1 MVEIN
6 NLEMT
11 QGSLDS
17 TKLVSHLVFSIVES
31 PAVTTL
37 NTIMSL
43 DCMSSIRMSEF
54 AFFRFLSND
63 LLTEEEKAPENK
75 QEIVNIVEEVE
86 KAEGIDCDKVVSK
99 MSEDEL
105 KELLEKVRN
114 KRRKKKMKHVEEGEA
129 EEKLVTIA
137 SDT

>member
-1 MVEIN
+1 
-6 NLEMT
+6 
-11 QGSLDS
+11 
-17 TKLVSHLVFSIVES
+17 
-31 PAVTTL
+31 
-37 NTIMSL
+37 
-43 DCMSSIRMSEF
+43 MSEF

-63 LLTEEEKAPENK
+63 LLTEEEKASENT

-114 KRRKKKMKHVEEGEA
+114 NRRKKKLQYLEEDEA
-129 EEKLVTIA
+129 EEKLVTVA

>member
-1 MVEIN
+1 M
-6 NLEMT
+6 
-11 QGSLDS
+11 
-17 TKLVSHLVFSIVES
+17 S
-31 PAVTTL
+31 PT
-37 NTIMSL
+37 
-43 DCMSSIRMSEF
+43 RMSEF

-63 LLTEEEKAPENK
+63 LLTEEEKAPETK

-86 KAEGIDCDKVVSK
+86 KAEGIDCGRIVSK

-114 KRRKKKMKHVEEGEA
+114 KRRKKKMQHVEEGEA
-129 EEKLVTIA
+129 EEKLVTVA

>member
-1 MVEIN
+1 
-6 NLEMT
+6 
-11 QGSLDS
+11 
-17 TKLVSHLVFSIVES
+17 
-31 PAVTTL
+31 
-37 NTIMSL
+37 
-43 DCMSSIRMSEF
+43 MSSIRMSEF

-63 LLTEEEKAPENK
+63 ILTEEEKAPENK

-129 EEKLVTIA
+129 EEKLVTVA

>member
-1 MVEIN
+1 
-6 NLEMT
+6 
-11 QGSLDS
+11 
-17 TKLVSHLVFSIVES
+17 
-31 PAVTTL
+31 
-37 NTIMSL
+37 
-43 DCMSSIRMSEF
+43 MSEF

-63 LLTEEEKAPENK
+63 LLTEEEKASENK

-114 KRRKKKMKHVEEGEA
+114 NRRKKKLQYLEEDEA
-129 EEKLVTIA
+129 EEKLVTVA

>member
-1 MVEIN
+1 M
-6 NLEMT
+6 
-11 QGSLDS
+11 
-17 TKLVSHLVFSIVES
+17 S
-31 PAVTTL
+31 PT
-37 NTIMSL
+37 
-43 DCMSSIRMSEF
+43 RMSDF

-86 KAEGIDCDKVVSK
+86 KAEGIDCGRIVSK

-114 KRRKKKMKHVEEGEA
+114 KRRKKKMQHVEEGEA
-129 EEKLVTIA
+129 EEKLVTVA

>member
-1 MVEIN
+1 
-6 NLEMT
+6 
-11 QGSLDS
+11 
-17 TKLVSHLVFSIVES
+17 
-31 PAVTTL
+31 
-37 NTIMSL
+37 
-43 DCMSSIRMSEF
+43 MSEF

-86 KAEGIDCDKVVSK
+86 KAEGIDCDRVVSK

-114 KRRKKKMKHVEEGEA
+114 KRKKKIQHVEEGEA
-129 EEKLVTIA
+129 EEKLVTVA

>member
-1 MVEIN
+1 
-6 NLEMT
+6 
-11 QGSLDS
+11 
-17 TKLVSHLVFSIVES
+17 
-31 PAVTTL
+31 
-37 NTIMSL
+37 
-43 DCMSSIRMSEF
+43 MSSIRMSEF

-86 KAEGIDCDKVVSK
+86 RAEGIDCDKVVSK
-99 MSEDEL
+99 MAEDEL

-114 KRRKKKMKHVEEGEA
+114 TRRKKKMKHVEEGEA
-129 EEKLVTIA
+129 EEKLVTVA

>member
-1 MVEIN
+1 LLSFVGLSIKDDQRSRLGYEKVEFPVVTSPKYYNI
-6 NLEMT
+6 T
-11 QGSLDS
+11 RLDEP
-17 TKLVSHLVFSIVES
+17 IG
-31 PAVTTL
+31 
-37 NTIMSL
+37 
-43 DCMSSIRMSEF
+43 MSEF

-86 KAEGIDCDKVVSK
+86 KAEGIDCDRVVSK

-105 KELLEKVRN
+105 KGLLEKVRN
-114 KRRKKKMKHVEEGEA
+114 KRRKKKMQHIEEGEA
-129 EEKLVTIA
+129 EQKLVTVA